1 MAVAA
6 FGKSFVL
13 LQSIHGLRP
22 PQILPQIHGLRP
34 PQILHDI
41 IAPHSAAISTR
52 RRNISSLS
60 TEDSLIKRLTDELK
74 DLAEERRVRNAA
86 PDWLPF
92 RPGSSYWLPG
102 SRHLDYDDSER
113 SLKKQEDREKMVLFD
128 SSLDSEN

>member
-6 FGKSFVL
+6 FGKSSSL
-13 LQSIHGLRP
+13 LQSIHILRS
-22 PQILPQIHGLRP
+22 

-41 IAPHSAAISTR
+41 IIPHSATNSTR

-60 TEDSLIKRLTDELK
+60 MEDSLIKRLTEELK
-74 DLAEERRVRNAA
+74 ELAEERRVRKAA

-102 SRHLDYDDSER
+102 SRHLGYEDSER
-113 SLKKQEDREKMVLFD
+113 SLEMQDDREKMVLFD